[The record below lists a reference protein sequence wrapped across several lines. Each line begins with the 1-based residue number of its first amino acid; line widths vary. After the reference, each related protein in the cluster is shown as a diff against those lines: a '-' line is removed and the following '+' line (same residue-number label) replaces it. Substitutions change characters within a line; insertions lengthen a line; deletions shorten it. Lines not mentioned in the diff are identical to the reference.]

1 MALSD
6 SILLQ
11 ISQKKTNYNDLLTKM
26 VSNYSSVNSAKAA
39 LSRALKNLVAFGEVE
54 KNNDDYFLTEK
65 GRQTIESKLKNK
77 ILININDLLE
87 KSRKKSS
94 LEDVDEIVKNLQIF
108 LERSKQDPSFLKTG
122 KTSSNFYI
130 SDLEILKKEI
140 DSSVSH
146 YTYISSILSNHI
158 TILKNEN
165 FEDYLIF
172 NLNSKTFDLF
182 KYVLELYSFEELTI
196 DCSNQYPQTI
206 TFFESNNIFIKKNDF
221 TFKLNIKDFDSFK
234 DFILKDFEQSLSI
247 RFKIYINDIL
257 VRFSFGKV
265 YFFGP
270 FTIIEKINKKSEEL
284 KSWILN
290 TLDILVF

>member
-11 ISQKKTNYNDLLTKM
+11 ISQKKTSYNDLLTKM

-39 LSRALKNLVAFGEVE
+39 LSRALKNLIAFGEIE
-54 KNNDDYFLTEK
+54 KQKDDYLLTEK

-94 LEDVDEIVKNLQIF
+94 LEHVDEIVKNLQIF
-108 LERSKQDPSFLKTG
+108 LERSKQDPSLLKTG

-130 SDLEILKKEI
+130 KDLEILKKEI

-146 YTYISSILSNHI
+146 YAYISTILTNHI
-158 TILKNEN
+158 KILQTEN
-165 FEDYLIF
+165 FEDYLIL
-172 NLNSKTFDLF
+172 NLDSNLFITF
-182 KYVLELYSFEELTI
+182 KYLINLYKAEEIII

-206 TFFESNNIFIKKNDF
+206 SFFEGNDIFIKKNDF
-221 TFKLNIKDFDSFK
+221 TFKVPLKEFDSFK
-234 DFILKDFEQSLSI
+234 TFLLKDFERSISI
-247 RFKIYINDIL
+247 RFKIYLNDVL

-270 FTIIEKINKKSEEL
+270 FNVIQKIYNKSLEL
-284 KSWILN
+284 KKK
-290 TLDILVF
+290 

>member
-6 SILLQ
+6 SILLH
-11 ISQKKTNYNDLLTKM
+11 ISQKKTNYNDLLAKM
-26 VSNYSSVNSAKAA
+26 VSNYSSINSAKAA
-39 LSRALKNLVAFGEVE
+39 LSRALKNLIAFGEIE
-54 KNNDDYFLTEK
+54 KNNDFYFLTEK

-77 ILININDLLE
+77 ILITINDLLE

-130 SDLEILKKEI
+130 SDLETLKKEI

-146 YTYISSILSNHI
+146 YTYISTVLTNHI
-158 TILKNEN
+158 QILKDEN

-172 NLNSKTFDLF
+172 NLNEKIFSIF
-182 KYVLELYSFEELTI
+182 KYVLDLNSIEEINI
-196 DCSNQYPQTI
+196 DCSNQYPQTFN
-206 TFFESNNIFIKKNDF
+206 FFDENSIFTKKNDF
-221 TFKLNIKDFDSFK
+221 IYKFNIKDYDLFK
-234 DFILKDFEQSLSI
+234 AIFLKDFDKSLSV
-247 RFKIYINDIL
+247 RFKIYVNDIL

-265 YFFGP
+265 YFFAP
-270 FTIIEKINKKSEEL
+270 FTIIEKIAKKSEDL
-284 KSWILN
+284 KLWKLN
-290 TLDILVF
+290 I

>member
-54 KNNDDYFLTEK
+54 KNKDDYFLTDK
-65 GRQTIESKLKNK
+65 GRLTIESKLKNK
-77 ILININDLLE
+77 LVININELLE
-87 KSRKKSS
+87 KSKKKSS
-94 LEDVDEIVKNLQIF
+94 LEHVDEIVKNLQIF
-108 LERSKQDPSFLKTG
+108 LERSKQDPSLLKTG

-130 SDLEILKKEI
+130 KDLEILKKEI

-146 YTYISSILSNHI
+146 YTYISTVLTNHI
-158 TILKNEN
+158 KILQDEN
-165 FEDYLIF
+165 FEDYLILNLDNNLFLTF
-172 NLNSKTFDLF
+172 NFLIEMYNLD
-182 KYVLELYSFEELTI
+182 EITI

-206 TFFESNNIFIKKNDF
+206 SFFEESTIFIKKNDF
-221 TFKLNIKDFDSFK
+221 SFKLSLTEYDSFK
-234 DFILKDFEQSLSI
+234 ELLLKDFERSINI
-247 RFKIYINDIL
+247 RFKIYLNDVL

-270 FTIIEKINKKSEEL
+270 FNIIKKISEKNEEL
-284 KSWILN
+284 KSL
-290 TLDILVF
+290 

>member
-6 SILLQ
+6 SILLH
-11 ISQKKTNYNDLLTKM
+11 ISQKKTNYNDLLAKM
-26 VSNYSSVNSAKAA
+26 VSNYSSINSAKAA
-39 LSRALKNLVAFGEVE
+39 LSRALKNLIAFGEIE
-54 KNNDDYFLTEK
+54 KNNDFYFLTEK

-77 ILININDLLE
+77 ILITINDLLE

-130 SDLEILKKEI
+130 SDLETLKKEI

-146 YTYISSILSNHI
+146 YTYISTVLTNHI
-158 TILKNEN
+158 QILKDEN

-172 NLNSKTFDLF
+172 NLNEKIFSIF
-182 KYVLELYSFEELTI
+182 KYVLDLNSIEEINI
-196 DCSNQYPQTI
+196 DCSNQYPQTFN
-206 TFFESNNIFIKKNDF
+206 FFDENSIFTKKNDF
-221 TFKLNIKDFDSFK
+221 IYKFNIKDYDLFK
-234 DFILKDFEQSLSI
+234 AIFLKDFDKSLSV
-247 RFKIYINDIL
+247 RFKIYVNDIL

-265 YFFGP
+265 YFFAP
-270 FTIIEKINKKSEEL
+270 FTIIEKIAKKSEDL
-284 KSWILN
+284 KL
-290 TLDILVF
+290 